1 MSARLSLIH
10 KHRALLRLR
19 AESQRLTLAAAFRP
33 WQRPLGIADGV
44 MAVGRSFRQNPLAI
58 VTALVFLLA
67 TPRHR
72 LGIWVGRLLT
82 VWEIVH
88 LLRNPTGPRSRR

>member
-1 MSARLSLIH
+1 MSARLALIR
-10 KHRALLRLR
+10 KQRALLRLR
-19 AESQRLTLAAAFRP
+19 AESQRLTLTSMLRP
-33 WQRPLGIADGV
+33 WQRPLAIVDGV

-88 LLRNPTGPRSRR
+88 LLRNPAAQRSRR

>member
-1 MSARLSLIH
+1 MSARLALIR

-19 AESQRLTLAAAFRP
+19 AESQRLTLATEFGP
-33 WQRPLGIADGV
+33 WRRPLAIADGV

-67 TPRHR
+67 TPQHR

-82 VWEIVH
+82 VWEIIH
-88 LLRNPTGPRSRR
+88 LLRHPSGPRSRR